1 MERATRA
8 LGVRHMGPVEMSLWP
23 QRPACAGRPVYTPAT
38 SAGAGEAVL
47 RAACALM
54 PARSW
59 AQVGPGGPRLDLAL
73 DMVDGDGALELTL
86 EYNADLFSERS
97 MRQMAGHY
105 LARHPAIPRLHACRL
120 QW

>member
-1 MERATRA
+1 
-8 LGVRHMGPVEMSLWP
+8 
-23 QRPACAGRPVYTPAT
+23 
-38 SAGAGEAVL
+38 
-47 RAACALM
+47 M

-73 DMVDGDGALELTL
+73 DMVDGGGVLELTL

-105 LARHPAIPRLHACRL
+105 LARHPAIPRLHACRSRL
-120 QW
+120 IDEHGDARMLFLGCIHGIAIQGMGVSGGSEWLLTWNFLSV

>member
-1 MERATRA
+1 
-8 LGVRHMGPVEMSLWP
+8 
-23 QRPACAGRPVYTPAT
+23 
-38 SAGAGEAVL
+38 
-47 RAACALM
+47 M

-73 DMVDGDGALELTL
+73 DMVDGGGALELTL

-105 LARHPAIPRLHACRL
+105 LARHPAIPRWHACRSQWSACDL
-120 QW
+120 QDAVILSSAWLRIWGAWR

>member
-1 MERATRA
+1 MNAS
-8 LGVRHMGPVEMSLWP
+8 GNQKG
-23 QRPACAGRPVYTPAT
+23 
-38 SAGAGEAVL
+38 AGAAIP
-47 RAACALM
+47 RAACADA
-54 PARSW
+54 ARSLC
-59 AQVGPGGPRLDLAL
+59 QVGPGGPRLDLAL
-73 DMVDGDGALELTL
+73 DVVDGGGALELTL